1 MIRAAAVLAVAAL
14 ILTACGGSSTPKDDP
29 GAFALNVVRL
39 ITHNRYE
46 QAWGDL
52 HPDDQRVAP
61 LNEYVTCESRSP
73 VIAVPTNT
81 KVVSINDESVGLGN
95 GRFEDSKAVD
105 VSLDFAGG
113 FNVVHTVHLV
123 AKGGRWK
130 WILPG
135 WRFREYRADRCPVDS
150 ASSPPPQSS

>member
-1 MIRAAAVLAVAAL
+1 MTRLAAVLAVAAL
-14 ILTACGGSSTPKDDP
+14 LLSACGGSSAPKDDP
-29 GAFALNVVRL
+29 GPFALNVVKL

-46 QAWGDL
+46 QAWADL
-52 HPDDQRVAP
+52 HPDDQQVAP
-61 LNEYVTCESRSP
+61 LHEYVTCESRSP
-73 VIAVPTNT
+73 VIAVPTKV

-95 GRFEDSKAVD
+95 GHFEDSKAVD

-123 AKGGRWK
+123 AKNGRWK

-135 WRFREYRADRCPVDS
+135 WRFREYKADRCPVDS